1 MKGNESFLRAFTEL
15 DTDWDMTEQQVN
27 AIEQYMCALYKS
39 KKKSVNDVRYDLLE
53 KKQNKEGKTIDL
65 SLIPQCFSSLYL
77 QMKRANFVSKWW
89 KSTRI
94 AQLILP
100 NIE

>member
-1 MKGNESFLRAFTEL
+1 MKSNESFLRAFTEL
-15 DTDWDMTEQQVN
+15 GTDWDMTEQQVN
-27 AIEQYMCALYKS
+27 AIEQYMCALYRS

-65 SLIPQCFSSLYL
+65 SLIPPCFSSLYL
-77 QMKRANFVSKWW
+77 QIKRANFVSKWW